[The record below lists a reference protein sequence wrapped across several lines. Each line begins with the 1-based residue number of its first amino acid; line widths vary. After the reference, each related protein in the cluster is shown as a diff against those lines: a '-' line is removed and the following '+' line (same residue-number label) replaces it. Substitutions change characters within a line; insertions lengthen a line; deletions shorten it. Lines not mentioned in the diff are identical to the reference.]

1 MSPAPDDAA
10 FRLHVL
16 IDALTK
22 KGLSVARSAEPASRS
37 PLEDP
42 LPIQEIARPS
52 SPTPGGPAS
61 SSAGPDRVS
70 QP

>member
-22 KGLSVARSAEPASRS
+22 KELSVASSAEPASRG

-42 LPIQEIARPS
+42 LPIQEIARRL
-52 SPTPGGPAS
+52 
-61 SSAGPDRVS
+61 AGEHAGSDRVS